1 MEDIMKKRIS
11 TIVTLWIILALGIF
25 GTAYSGEPA
34 SEAFVSIKLSVT
46 NCFLLPCDGG
56 YLLIDTSYPDQ
67 YEKLIKELAKID
79 VDVSEIRYV
88 LLTHHHDDHAGFIAE
103 FVGKNPD
110 VRVIVHEADLAWLA
124 AGKSNEDAAPLNGC
138 IRVLLGLFGA
148 FHKFDFPGY
157 IVRDSDIILTG
168 DDDELLPS
176 IGIDGIILYTPGHT
190 DDSVSV
196 ILTDGSAFVGDV
208 AMNFL
213 NICCIKYR
221 PIYVHDMPQVRESW
235 ERILEVGAVTIYPA
249 HGKPFEA
256 GELEGE

>member
-1 MEDIMKKRIS
+1 MVKRIGMLA
-11 TIVTLWIILALGIF
+11 TLSIMLALVLGVS
-25 GTAYSGEPA
+25 GTAYSQETV
-34 SEAFVSIKLSVT
+34 EDAFFSIKLSVT

-56 YLLIDTSYPDQ
+56 YLMIDTSYPDQ

-103 FVGKNPD
+103 FVEKNPE

-168 DDDELLPS
+168 DDDELLSS
-176 IGIDGIILYTPGHT
+176 IGVDGVILHTPGHT

-196 ILTDGSAFVGDV
+196 ILADGSAFVGDV

-213 NICCIKYR
+213 KICCIKYR
-221 PIYVHDMPQVRESW
+221 PIFVHDMPEVRESW
-235 ERILEVGAVTIYPA
+235 ERVLEAGAVTIYPA
-249 HGKPFEA
+249 HGKPFDV
-256 GELEGE
+256 GELNME